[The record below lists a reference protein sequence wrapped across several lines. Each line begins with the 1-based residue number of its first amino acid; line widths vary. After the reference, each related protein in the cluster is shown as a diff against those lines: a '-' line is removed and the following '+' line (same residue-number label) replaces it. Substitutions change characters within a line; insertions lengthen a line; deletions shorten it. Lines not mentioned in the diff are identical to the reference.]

1 MTSSS
6 PTRIALVLG
15 ATGGFGGH
23 TAQALIKRGWTVRA
37 LARDP
42 AAAAAKAGPRTAIDW
57 IAGDALTEDDVRR
70 AASGADLIVHAVNPP
85 GYRNW
90 RGLAV
95 PMLANTIAAAKATG
109 ARILFPG
116 NVYNFAPDSGAAIPE
131 TAPQHPAT
139 RKGAIRV
146 EMEGMLRAA
155 AAEGV
160 KSVVLRAGDFFGPGA
175 THGGSIGWQTTRKKG
190 RLTGIR
196 APGPLDRGYALAYLP
211 DLGEAAA
218 RLAEADSA
226 FTGFETFHFRG
237 HWLDRYE
244 DLIAALRQAS
254 GRPDLP
260 AGRFP
265 WALIAALSPFNE
277 TFRELFEMR
286 YLWASSIGLSGDRL
300 ASVIGPEP
308 HTPLDRALGATLADF
323 EAAEGESRQAA
334 HA

>member
-1 MTSSS
+1 MTSLQS
-6 PTRIALVLG
+6 PRIALVIG

-23 TAQALIKRGWTVRA
+23 TALALLKHGWTVRA
-37 LARDP
+37 LARRP
-42 AAAAAKAGPRTAIDW
+42 EEAKARSGPRIAIDW
-57 IAGDALTEDDVRR
+57 IAGDAMNAEDVKR
-70 AASGADLIVHAVNPP
+70 AAKGAEIIVHAVNPP

-116 NVYNFAPDSGAAIPE
+116 NVYNFAPDAGPAIDE
-131 TAPQHPAT
+131 SAPQRPVT
-139 RKGAIRV
+139 RKGMIRV
-146 EMEGMLRAA
+146 EMEGMLKEA

-160 KSVVLRAGDFFGPGA
+160 RSVVIRAGDFFGPGA
-175 THGGSIGWQTTRKKG
+175 TMGGSIGWQTTRRKG
-190 RLTGIR
+190 RLTGVR
-196 APGPLDRGYALAYLP
+196 APGPVSVGYALAYLP

-218 RLAEADSA
+218 RLAGADAA
-226 FTGFETFHFRG
+226 FTGFQTFHFRG
-237 HWLDRYE
+237 HRMDRYA
-244 DLIAALRQAS
+244 DLVSALRRVS

-286 YLWASSIGLSGDRL
+286 YLWSASIGLNGDKL
-300 ASVIGPEP
+300 AAMIGPEP
-308 HTPLDRALGATLADF
+308 HTPLDQALGATLADF
-323 EAAEGESRQAA
+323 EAVEGERVPA
-334 HA
+334 